1 MVAVL
6 KAVNEESLVEPM
18 NGVFATIVFACDEC
32 IEKVIAI
39 LQHDDLSEFA
49 YAACFQIIASRV
61 QNDFPSDVSDVY
73 YKLVAAFE
81 KSMASKGSPYTTLLS
96 MKILVNAL
104 NKSQQAKKDSQING
118 FLNSICDKIVGK
130 GVLESLD
137 ENICVA
143 GVDLLTNIVKI
154 QSDIWNKSDIQSDIK
169 IELKR
174 INELKWIDLLD
185 KGLRIQLQV
194 IGDNVSGMKN
204 ASAAVNTFVDV
215 LNKLNLIEL

>member
-1 MVAVL
+1 
-6 KAVNEESLVEPM
+6 
-18 NGVFATIVFACDEC
+18 
-32 IEKVIAI
+32 
-39 LQHDDLSEFA
+39 
-49 YAACFQIIASRV
+49 
-61 QNDFPSDVSDVY
+61 
-73 YKLVAAFE
+73 
-81 KSMASKGSPYTTLLS
+81 

-137 ENICVA
+137 ENICVS